1 MSEENKAIARR
12 EVEMFST
19 GDLSIA
25 DEIYS
30 DDYVGHDP
38 AKPEPIRG
46 IEGAKE
52 EAAGYRAA
60 FSDLTLTIDHQVAEG
75 EYVATRWTARG
86 THDGELSR
94 ASRRPGVSATTGGIS
109 VVRIVDGKIVE
120 DHTQWDALGLMTQL
134 GVVPAMA

>member
-1 MSEENKAIARR
+1 MSEENKAIASR

-25 DEIYS
+25 DEIYGE
-30 DDYVGHDP
+30 DYVGYDP

-60 FSDLTLTIDHQVAEG
+60 FSDLTLTIEQQVAEG
-75 EYVATRWTARG
+75 EYVVTRWTARG
-86 THDGELSR
+86 THDGNLEGI
-94 ASRRPGVSATTGGIS
+94 APTGVSATTGGIS
-109 VVRIVDGKIVE
+109 IVRIVDGKIVE
-120 DHTQWDALGLMTQL
+120 DRTQWDALGLMTQL

>member
-38 AKPEPIRG
+38 TKPEPIRG

-60 FSDLTLTIDHQVAEG
+60 FSDLTLTIDNQVAEG
-75 EYVATRWTARG
+75 EYVVTRWTARG
-86 THDGELSR
+86 THDGDLEGI
-94 ASRRPGVSATTGGIS
+94 APTGVNATTGGIS
-109 VVRIVDGKIVE
+109 ISRIVDGKIVE

>member
-1 MSEENKAIARR
+1 MSEALKAIARR

-19 GDLSIA
+19 GDFSIA

-30 DDYVGHDP
+30 EDYVGHDP

-60 FSDLTLTIDHQVAEG
+60 FPDLTLTIDHQVAEG
-75 EYVATRWTARG
+75 EYVVTRWTARG
-86 THDGELSR
+86 THEGDLEGI
-94 ASRRPGVSATTGGIS
+94 APTGVKATTGGIS
-109 VVRIVDGKIVE
+109 IVRVVDGKIVE
-120 DHTQWDALGLMTQL
+120 DYTQWDALGLMTQL

>member
-19 GDLSIA
+19 GDFSIA

-38 AKPEPIRG
+38 TKPEPIRG

-75 EYVATRWTARG
+75 EYVVTRWTARG
-86 THDGELSR
+86 THDGDLEGI
-94 ASRRPGVSATTGGIS
+94 APTGVSATTGGIS
-109 VVRIVDGKIVE
+109 IVRIVDGKIVE

>member
-1 MSEENKAIARR
+1 MSEENKAIVRR

-19 GDLSIA
+19 GDFSIA

-30 DDYVGHDP
+30 DDYVGYDP
-38 AKPEPIRG
+38 AQPAPIRG
-46 IEGAKE
+46 IEEAKA

-60 FSDLTLTIDHQVAEG
+60 FSDLTISIDDQIADG
-75 EYVATRWTARG
+75 DCVATRWTARG
-86 THDGELSR
+86 THDGELF
-94 ASRRPGVSATTGGIS
+94 GVAPTGNSVSTTGITI
-109 VVRIVDGKIVE
+109 VRIADGKIVE

>member
-1 MSEENKAIARR
+1 MSEDLKAIARR

-38 AKPEPIRG
+38 TKPEPIRG
-46 IEGAKE
+46 IEAAKE

-60 FSDLTLTIDHQVAEG
+60 FSDLTLTIDNQVAEG
-75 EYVATRWTARG
+75 EYVVTRWTARG
-86 THDGELSR
+86 THDGDLDGIAPTGR
-94 ASRRPGVSATTGGIS
+94 SATTGGIS
-109 VVRIVDGKIVE
+109 MIRVVDGKIVE
-120 DHTQWDALGLMTQL
+120 DYTEWDALGLMTQL
-134 GVVPAMA
+134 GVVPAPA